1 MRRGR
6 AVAER
11 PELPEERD
19 IPEARPASRRLS
31 WGFLIWVVPIIA
43 VAVGAWLALESILN
57 RGPTIAVTFKTATG
71 LEAGKTKVK
80 YKDVDIGT
88 VKSIVLSED
97 RRDVIVTAELTPQ
110 ARGLIVEDTRFWVVR
125 PRITGGQAF
134 GLGTLLSGAFIALD
148 PGKSKTS
155 RRAFEGLENPPVVL
169 SDVPG
174 RQFVLRADDLGSIDV
189 GSPVYY
195 RHVRVGQV
203 VTAELNRDGKGVSF
217 VVFINAPYDRYVMRG
232 TRFWNASGIDVS
244 LGAGGFR
251 METESLASIVIGG
264 VAFQVPP
271 EADPGPPAEPEAAF
285 DLYKDR
291 ETAFKQAVTVRDT
304 YVLHFR
310 QSVRGLVVGAPVDFR
325 GVQVGEVSRVGLDF
339 DRDRAEL
346 RPVVEINIYPERIAA
361 SFRKRQ
367 PVDRPDMRAQTVQR
381 FVDRGL
387 RAQLKTGNLITGQ
400 LYVTLDYFPNEPKV
414 QIDLAAAPLEL
425 PTASGGFTELQSSV
439 ESIVR
444 KIEKLPLDEIGADI
458 RNIVK
463 TLDATLR
470 NVNAL
475 VERVDS
481 EIAPELSQTLESARS
496 ALGQVQGALS
506 DEAPLHGD
514 LRGTLRDVA
523 RAAEAIRNLADY
535 LERHPESLLRG
546 RRDEEPSR

>member
-1 MRRGR
+1 M
-6 AVAER
+6 AEPDAR
-11 PELPEERD
+11 DLPE
-19 IPEARPASRRLS
+19 ASPGAHRLR
-31 WGFLIWVVPIIA
+31 WGFLVWVVPIVA
-43 VAVGAWLALESILN
+43 LAVGAWLALESLVN
-57 RGPTIAVTFKTATG
+57 RGPTISVTFKTATG

-97 RRDVIVTAELTPQ
+97 RRNVIAVAELTPQ

-134 GLGTLLSGAFIALD
+134 GLGTILSGAYIALD
-148 PGKSKTS
+148 PGKSKES

-174 RQFVLRADDLGSIDV
+174 RQFVLRADDLGSIDI

-203 VTAELNRDGKGVSF
+203 VSAELNADGKGVTF
-217 VVFINAPYDRYVMRG
+217 VVFVNAPYDRYVVRG
-232 TRFWNASGIDVS
+232 ARFWNASGIDVS
-244 LGAGGFR
+244 LGAGGLR

-271 EADPGPPAEPEAAF
+271 GVEPGPPAATEAVF

-291 ETAFKQAVTVRDT
+291 ETAFKQVYTVKDT

-310 QSVRGLVVGAPVDFR
+310 QSVRGLNVGAAVDFR
-325 GVQVGEVSRVGLDF
+325 GVPVGEVTRIGLDF
-339 DRDRAEL
+339 NGEHEL
-346 RPVVEINIYPERIAA
+346 RPVVEIDVYPERIAA
-361 SFRKRQ
+361 QFRR
-367 PVDRPDMRAQTVQR
+367 RPGAERPEVRAQTLQR

-400 LYVTLDYFPNEPKV
+400 LYVTLDYFPNDPKV
-414 QIDLAAAPLEL
+414 RIDLAKAPLEI

-439 ESIVR
+439 ENIVH
-444 KIEKLPLDEIGADI
+444 KIEKMPLDEIAVDLK
-458 RNIVK
+458 NIVA
-463 TLDATLR
+463 TLDVTLR

-475 VERVDS
+475 VERMDS
-481 EIAPELSQTLESARS
+481 EIAPELRQTLETARG
-496 ALGQVQGALS
+496 ALGQAQGALS
-506 DEAPLHGD
+506 EDAPLQGD
-514 LRGTLRDVA
+514 LRGTLRDVG

-535 LERHPESLLRG
+535 LERHPESLIRG
-546 RRDEEPSR
+546 RREEEGRR

>member
-1 MRRGR
+1 
-6 AVAER
+6 VAER
-11 PELPEERD
+11 PDAREDRD
-19 IPEARPASRRLS
+19 IPEARPAAHRLR
-31 WGFLIWVVPIIA
+31 WGFLVWVVPVVA
-43 VAVGAWLALESILN
+43 LAVGAWLGVESLLN
-57 RGPTIAVTFKTATG
+57 RGPTISVTFKTATG

-88 VKSIVLSED
+88 VRSIGLSED
-97 RRDVIVTAELTPQ
+97 HRDVIVTAELTPQ

-134 GLGTLLSGAFIALD
+134 GLGTILSGAFIALD
-148 PGKSKTS
+148 PGKSKTT

-174 RQFVLRADDLGSIDV
+174 RQFVLRADDLGSIDI

-203 VTAELNRDGKGVSF
+203 VSAELNRDGKGVSF
-217 VVFINAPYDRYVMRG
+217 VVFVNAPYDRYVTRG
-232 TRFWNASGIDVS
+232 THFWNASGIDVS

-271 EADPGPPAEPEAAF
+271 DGEPGPAAAAEAVF

-291 ETAFKQAVTVRDT
+291 ETAFKQSYTVKDN
-304 YVLHFR
+304 YVLHFK
-310 QSVRGLVVGAPVDFR
+310 QSVRGLVVGAVVDFR
-325 GVQVGEVSRVGLDF
+325 GVAVGEVTRIGLDF
-339 DRDRAEL
+339 DGEREL
-346 RPVVEINIYPERIAA
+346 RPVVEIEVYPERIAA
-361 SFRKRQ
+361 QFRRR
-367 PVDRPDMRAQTVQR
+367 PPADRPEIRAQALQR
-381 FVDRGL
+381 FIDRGL

-414 QIDLAAAPLEL
+414 KIDLAAAPLEI
-425 PTASGGFTELQSSV
+425 PTASGGFTELQTSV
-439 ESIVR
+439 ENIVH
-444 KIEKLPLDEIGADI
+444 KIEKMPLDEIAGDLK
-458 RNIVK
+458 NIVA
-463 TLDATLR
+463 TLDVTLR

-475 VERVDS
+475 VERMDT
-481 EIAPELSQTLESARS
+481 EIAPELRQTLEAARG
-496 ALGQVQGALS
+496 ALGQAQDALS
-506 DEAPLHGD
+506 QDAPLQGD
-514 LRGTLRDVA
+514 LHGTLRDVG

-546 RRDEEPSR
+546 RREEEPRP